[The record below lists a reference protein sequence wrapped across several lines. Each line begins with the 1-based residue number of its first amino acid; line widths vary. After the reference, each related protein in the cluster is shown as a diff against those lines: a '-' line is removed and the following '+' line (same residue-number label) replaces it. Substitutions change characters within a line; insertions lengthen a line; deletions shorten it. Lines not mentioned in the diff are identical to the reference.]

1 MGQRDAVTDA
11 QWTRALRRYVKSS
24 SEYMAGVPGQTY
36 SVVYAGM
43 LQIADRVPCDTFA
56 EGWSTRVPVLNP
68 TFNTSSGGGQ
78 SSSIAVVQ
86 VCDDDD
92 SLPVICRINGVT
104 YQEGEFWG
112 ELQSMEGSVVLQMED
127 DGRRKWYR
135 SVENLQ
141 EAVEK
146 KRDDRSRRLVQEI
159 RAKVPGLSNDD
170 VTAWLRAGLC
180 GACGGRHHRERECG
194 VWNSYYDS
202 PISKRDQPDKRVRWA
217 SDGFHARSSVRGIR
231 QEPNASDRD
240 GAARRSR
247 QDRYRV
253 SLGHG
258 AKLRTTEV
266 DSVEEGADPYS
277 TADSSDEER
286 EVLAM
291 PGPAS
296 NSRQ

>member
-1 MGQRDAVTDA
+1 
-11 QWTRALRRYVKSS
+11 
-24 SEYMAGVPGQTY
+24 MAGVPGQTY
-36 SVVYAGM
+36 SVVYARM

-92 SLPVICRINGVT
+92 SLPVFCKINGVT
-104 YQEGEFWG
+104 YPEGEFWG
-112 ELQSMEGSVVLQMED
+112 ELQSMEGSALFQMED
-127 DGRRKWYR
+127 DGRRKSYR
-135 SVENLQ
+135 SVKTFQ
-141 EAVEK
+141 EAVQR
-146 KRDDRSRRLVQEI
+146 KRDDCRWRLVQEI
-159 RAKVPGLSNDD
+159 RERLPHLSPETIRN
-170 VTAWLRAGLC
+170 WLQEGSC
-180 GACGGRHHRERECG
+180 GACGGDHHREQQCR
-194 VWNSYYDS
+194 VWNSDYDS